1 MRLVRREFIGLV
13 VGATIGT
20 RGAHSQQA
28 ASVRRIGVLSPFAPP
43 DTLLWNKALLRGLR
57 DLGWIEG
64 KNLAIEYRYA
74 EGKKERLTDL
84 VNDLVQKKVDVLI
97 TTVTQDTLV
106 AQKATSEIPIV
117 MVAVGDPLATGFVQS
132 LARPGGNIT
141 GLSQMTPDLSGKRLE
156 LLKEIMP
163 KVAAVA
169 ILFNPDDQLSVLDFR
184 EAQLSAQRLG
194 IESHP
199 SEVRATGDLEKVLRD
214 AVALGV
220 DGLVVLPAPVL
231 FGNLKFIADFGI
243 ENRLP
248 STFHLREFAAVGG
261 LLSYGVDRSDLFRR
275 AATYVDKILRGAN
288 PATLPIEQ
296 PTRFELVINLGT
308 AKRLGLTVPANLLGI
323 ADEVIE

>member
-1 MRLVRREFIGLV
+1 M
-13 VGATIGT
+13 
-20 RGAHSQQA
+20 
-28 ASVRRIGVLSPFAPP
+28 
-43 DTLLWNKALLRGLR
+43 LRGLR
-57 DLGWIEG
+57 DVGWIDG
-64 KNLAIEYRYA
+64 KNLAVEYRYA

-84 VNDLVQKKVDVLI
+84 VSDLIQKKVEVLI

-106 AQKATSEIPIV
+106 AQKATSDIPIV
-117 MVAVGDPLATGFVQS
+117 MVAVGDPVATGFVQS
-132 LARPGGNIT
+132 LARPGGNVS

-156 LLKEIMP
+156 LLKEIVP
-163 KVAAVA
+163 RLSAVA
-169 ILFNPDDQLSVLDFR
+169 ILFNPDDQLSMLDLR

-194 IESHP
+194 IKSHP
-199 SEVRATGDLEKVLRD
+199 LEVRATSDLERVLRD
-214 AVALGV
+214 AAALGV
-220 DGLVVLPAPVL
+220 EGLVVLPAPVL
-231 FGNLKFIADFGI
+231 FGNLKLIADFAT

-275 AATYVDKILRGAN
+275 AGTYIDKILKGAS

-308 AKRLGLTVPANLLGI
+308 AKRPGLTVPANLLGI